1 MNEKELLAEISRLR
15 IRIAEME
22 SLSAGAQVPGDLDS
36 RGEGILYLTDALP
49 VTIAYVDAKGHIS
62 SIIAT
67 YREWFGL
74 TGGNLYGKKIED
86 VLGREAFE
94 AVEPF
99 VKEAL
104 AGKTVNHERQVLF
117 KDGSIHHISAS

>member
-67 YREWFGL
+67 
-74 TGGNLYGKKIED
+74 TGSGS
-86 VLGREAFE
+86 VLQ
-94 AVEPF
+94 
-99 VKEAL
+99 
-104 AGKTVNHERQVLF
+104 AGIFTEKRLKMF
-117 KDGSIHHISAS
+117 